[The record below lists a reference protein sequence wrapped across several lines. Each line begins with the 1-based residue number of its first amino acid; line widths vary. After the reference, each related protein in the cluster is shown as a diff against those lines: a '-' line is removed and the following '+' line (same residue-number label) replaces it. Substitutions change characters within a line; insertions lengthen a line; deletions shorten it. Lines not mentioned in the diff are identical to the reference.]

1 MCSVILV
8 RIFECVQT
16 SGAKARE
23 VRGKPL
29 EVARELVAEGK
40 LDEVIA
46 IVAALVARNSL
57 LERLVAALKARRN
70 KAEGVS
76 KEQLSLALEEL
87 AEIALA
93 GGDVDTAIDAAN
105 EALKKAAEDNGGR
118 PEVIPAASAASAPSP
133 APAGT
138 EPREE
143 PDRKAP
149 MHSAPA

>member
-1 MCSVILV
+1 MSHESLWL
-8 RIFECVQT
+8 
-16 SGAKARE
+16 KAE
-23 VRGKPL
+23 
-29 EVARELVAEGK
+29 
-40 LDEVIA
+40 LDEVIE

-76 KEQLSLALEEL
+76 KEQLSLAEL

-93 GGDVDTAIDAAN
+93 GGDVDTAIDAAD
-105 EALKKAAEDNGGR
+105 EALKKAAEDNGGC

-133 APAGT
+133 APAGA

-149 MHSAPA
+149 MHTAPA